1 MLENGWGPKLMKI
14 WCEAFRLGPLV
25 KNFGIFVLVKKK
37 ARMPSRNT
45 GNFSRTFSPAKLVAA
60 LPLVQPPQSFPPAG
74 KLLWEGAK
82 GVVVSISA
90 AAFVSV
96 SRSLL
101 QAKAQKELASLSQ
114 NNLGFLLDPPKLF
127 FNLISRNLN
136 FWGRVTTVNE
146 GPSCSHQALTVEG
159 TPLFCS

>member
-1 MLENGWGPKLMKI
+1 
-14 WCEAFRLGPLV
+14 
-25 KNFGIFVLVKKK
+25 
-37 ARMPSRNT
+37 MPSRNT

-127 FNLISRNLN
+127 FNFAHARESTISRSCAICGGAPCAVFSLQRKRR
-136 FWGRVTTVNE
+136 GREYFDVV
-146 GPSCSHQALTVEG
+146 H
-159 TPLFCS
+159 F

>member
-1 MLENGWGPKLMKI
+1 MAFPVKMMKVVQMLENGWGPKLMKI

-82 GVVVSISA
+82 GVVVSRRSRLCERKPLSA
-90 AAFVSV
+90 A
-96 SRSLL
+96 
-101 QAKAQKELASLSQ
+101 
-114 NNLGFLLDPPKLF
+114 G
-127 FNLISRNLN
+127 
-136 FWGRVTTVNE
+136 E
-146 GPSCSHQALTVEG
+146 GSKGAGLPFPEQYR
-159 TPLFCS
+159 FYF